1 MAAAPT
7 NSTFTPS
14 SNLGASPAS
23 LVGQVIFAAAWMEF
37 PKPKQRA
44 RLIASMREA
53 VAALES
59 RACVVGIREREGA
72 AQAQARADAAFTLRA
87 LIADRGAV

>member
-1 MAAAPT
+1 MPATPT
-7 NSTFTPS
+7 NTTFTPS

-37 PKPKQRA
+37 PKSKQRA
-44 RLIASMREA
+44 RLVASMREA

-59 RACVVGIREREGA
+59 RAGVLGIREREPA

-87 LIADRGAV
+87 LIADREAL